1 VFTKKAKAALGK
13 TGTPNKPETT
23 NEKPETLYFAP
34 MHYPLIIIGGG
45 PIGIACALEAQKAGI
60 SYVILEKGTLVNS
73 LYHYP
78 VNMTF
83 FSTSERLEIGGV
95 PFVSNNPKPTRSEA
109 LEYYR
114 RVAQDRKVNIRLFEE
129 VLEISPKSQVIS
141 PKPEGISPKSEA
153 LSPKSEVI
161 SPKAVQ
167 DDSGLKTSD
176 LELPASDSGLTTSDL
191 ELGTSGYEITTTR
204 GRYTAGHVIIA
215 TGFYDIP
222 YLLNVPGEELP
233 KVKHYY
239 GDPHFYAFQKVV
251 VVGASNSAVDAAL
264 ETWRK
269 GAQVTMVVRGPEIG
283 RRVKYWVRPDI
294 GNRIN
299 EGSIKAYFNSAIQSI
314 SEKTVTV
321 QTPEGIITLENDWV
335 LAMTGYQ
342 PNLPFLRR
350 TGIELASDDVR
361 KPVYNE
367 ETHESNMKNIYLA
380 GVICGG
386 MNTHRLFI
394 ENSREHAVK
403 IVRRIAAGI

>member
-1 VFTKKAKAALGK
+1 
-13 TGTPNKPETT
+13 
-23 NEKPETLYFAP
+23 
-34 MHYPLIIIGGG
+34 MQHYTLIIVGGG

-60 SYVILEKGTLVNS
+60 PYVILEKGTLVNS

-129 VLEISPKSQVIS
+129 VLDVKPVTKPEVLS
-141 PKPEGISPKSEA
+141 PKPI
-153 LSPKSEVI
+153 
-161 SPKAVQ
+161 Q
-167 DDSGLKTSD
+167 DD
-176 LELPASDSGLTTSDL
+176 PGLTTSDL
-191 ELGTSGYEITTTR
+191 GLTASGSYEITTNR

-222 YLLNVPGEELP
+222 YLLNVPGEDLP

-269 GAQVTMVVRGPEIG
+269 GAQVTMVVRGSEIG

-294 GNRIN
+294 ENRIN

-314 SEKTVTV
+314 TEKEVTL
-321 QTPEGIITLENDWV
+321 QTPEGIISLQNDWV

-350 TGIELASDDVR
+350 IGIELACDEVM
-361 KPVYNE
+361 KPAYNE

-394 ENSREHAVK
+394 ENSREHAEK
-403 IVRRIAAGI
+403 IVRRIASGE